1 MTTGFPIPREYL
13 QRWAASKP
21 TIKAVY
27 VFGSY
32 PRGEAKINSDLDIAL
47 EFQNVDEDDAELIC
61 NISAWKAELT
71 QIKGIIVKDIYHARA
86 EPVMNGHRIQV
97 FP

>member
-1 MTTGFPIPREYL
+1 MMTSLPIPSEKLRT
-13 QRWAASKP
+13 WAATQP
-21 TIKAVY
+21 TIKALY

-32 PRGEAKINSDLDIAL
+32 ARGQALPASDLDIAL

-61 NISAWKAELT
+61 NRAAWKAELT
-71 QIKGIIVKDIYHARA
+71 QIIGITVKDIYHLAA
-86 EPVMNGHRIQV
+86 EPVMAGPRVQI